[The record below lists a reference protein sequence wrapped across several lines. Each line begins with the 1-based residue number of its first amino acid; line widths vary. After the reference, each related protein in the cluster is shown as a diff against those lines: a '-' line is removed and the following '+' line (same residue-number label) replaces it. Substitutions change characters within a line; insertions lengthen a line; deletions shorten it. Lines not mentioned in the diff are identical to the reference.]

1 MLGYRSTKDNEWCS
15 PGMMAREVAHRRLK
29 LFGIGA
35 GALLLLASVVV
46 VIGYLSAPHFYLT
59 RTVFWGESDYKD
71 LEKFPARTIHNEP
84 PTFRLNEVPADNPY
98 ASRIEEIGNRSTNA
112 SLVGYLDSS
121 GTTAFLVLHDDE
133 LLYERYFDGYDETS
147 LQTSFSMAKS
157 FASALVGIA
166 IDEGHI
172 KSVDEPITNYIPEL
186 LERDERFKKI
196 TIRDLLTMS
205 SGIKYEE
212 GGDLPWSEEADDTKT
227 YYATDL
233 RKLALNCEIEGEPG
247 ENFEYN
253 NYNPLLVGLILE
265 RSTGMPVARYL
276 QQKLWKPMGMEA
288 DGSWSLDSTTS
299 GFEKMESGLNG
310 RARDFARFGML
321 FAQEGKW
328 EGRQLISRGWIE
340 ESTRAD
346 ASTDPSSEYQY
357 FWWINTPDGGG
368 TSHFSARGKYGQY
381 IYVAPEKDLVIVRL
395 GKREGEKGY
404 DYWISLF
411 EELAT
416 GLDPSVNESR

>member
-15 PGMMAREVAHRRLK
+15 PVMMAREVAHRRLK

-84 PTFRLNEVPADNPY
+84 PTFRLNEGPADNPY

-112 SLVGYLDSS
+112 RLVGYLDSS
-121 GTTAFLVLHDDE
+121 GTTAFLVLHNDE
-133 LLYERYFDGYDETS
+133 VLYERYFDGYDETS

-166 IDEGHI
+166 IDEGQI
-172 KSVDEPITNYIPEL
+172 KSVNEPITNYIPEL
-186 LERDERFKKI
+186 LENDARFESI
-196 TIRDLLTMS
+196 TVRHLLTMS

-212 GGDLPWSEEADDTKT
+212 GGDLPWSDEADDTKT
-227 YYATDL
+227 YYSTDL
-233 RKLALNCEIEGEPG
+233 RELALNCRIEGEPG
-247 ENFEYN
+247 EYFEYN
-253 NYNPLLVGLILE
+253 NYNPLLVGMILE
-265 RSTGMPVARYL
+265 RATGMPVARYM
-276 QQKLWKPMGMEA
+276 QEKLWKPMGMEA
-288 DGSWSLDSTTS
+288 DGSWSLDSTQS
-299 GFEKMESGLNG
+299 GFEKMESGVNAQ
-310 RARDFARFGML
+310 ARDFGRFGML
-321 FAQEGKW
+321 FAKEGNW
-328 EGRQLISRGWIE
+328 ESEQLISEGWVE

-346 ASTDPSSEYQY
+346 TSKDPSQDYQY
-357 FWWINTPDGGG
+357 FWWVNTPEGGEAY
-368 TSHFSARGKYGQY
+368 HFSGRGKYGQY

-395 GKREGEKGY
+395 GKEEGEQGY
-404 DYWISLF
+404 DNWISLF
-411 EELAT
+411 EELST
-416 GLDPSVNESR
+416 KLDTSAKGSH